1 MLAKRYTMIQE
12 TREALILAE
21 EIRGYIIKEV
31 THIIKEVT
39 YKFGIEEG

>member
-1 MLAKRYTMIQE
+1 MIQE

-31 THIIKEVT
+31 THKC
-39 YKFGIEEG
+39 GIEEG